1 MSLPKEQVAVFF
13 SEEEIKKVTEL
24 KEKSG
29 MSYKAILN
37 KALTYYLEND
47 LPYIKSQYIFYSTIG
62 AERKKRKQIRLDNE
76 TNQLLSDFCLQNNYS
91 NSSVAAQA
99 ILAFINDKGDDFI

>member
-13 SEEEIKKVTEL
+13 SEEELKKVTEL

-47 LPYIKSQYIFYSTIG
+47 LP
-62 AERKKRKQIRLDNE
+62 
-76 TNQLLSDFCLQNNYS
+76 
-91 NSSVAAQA
+91 SVSYTH
-99 ILAFINDKGDDFI
+99 LTLPTKLEV